1 MIAGCLKGFHYKI
14 LFEKHQ
20 IDMKAVLIYQLKKN
34 GLYSNPFYLEGTLL
48 FSLLGK

>member
-34 GLYSNPFYLEGTLL
+34 GLYSSLTLFIYREHFYLA
-48 FSLLGK
+48 F